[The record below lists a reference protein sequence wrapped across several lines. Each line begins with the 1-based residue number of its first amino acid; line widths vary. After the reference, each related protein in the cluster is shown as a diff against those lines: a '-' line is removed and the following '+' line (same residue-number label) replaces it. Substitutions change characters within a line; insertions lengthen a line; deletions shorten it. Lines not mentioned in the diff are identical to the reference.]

1 MCSPRLYVPS
11 TTNVIYILQIYILK
25 AFVLTVEKPRG
36 PFAKFQAVKSCR
48 KNKRTKE
55 ESERE
60 KGKRETGGGKEGGKG
75 KGGRKRRGEIEM
87 W

>member
-1 MCSPRLYVPS
+1 MCLPRLYVLS

-55 ESERE
+55 ERGRE
-60 KGKRETGGGKEGGKG
+60 KGKRDRRRERRGKG
-75 KGGRKRRGEIEM
+75 KGRKEEKSEEYT
-87 W
+87 